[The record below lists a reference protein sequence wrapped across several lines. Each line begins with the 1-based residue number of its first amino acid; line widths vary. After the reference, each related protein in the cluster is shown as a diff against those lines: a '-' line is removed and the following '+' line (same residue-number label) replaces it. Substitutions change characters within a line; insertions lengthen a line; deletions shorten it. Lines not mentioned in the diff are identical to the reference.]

1 MGGGN
6 STGKGA
12 VFPHRRTDLFF
23 FFFKV
28 SFKAQRGCNINYIL
42 EGKRYC
48 HMNRESKGH
57 KRLRDK
63 AGS

>member
-1 MGGGN
+1 MEETPQVRVQCFLIGG
-6 STGKGA
+6 
-12 VFPHRRTDLFF
+12 RICFF
-23 FFFKV
+23 SKV
-28 SFKAQRGCNINYIL
+28 SFKAKRGCKINYIL

-48 HMNRESKGH
+48 PMNRESKGH